1 MSTQEQSVDLVDAS
15 TALALARVALFA
27 ALAGAFAFVS
37 FEYPLSPAPVTLQV
51 LAVFLA
57 GLFLGPV
64 WGAVSMGVYLVAG
77 AVGLPVFANATAGVG
92 VLFGPTGG
100 YLLSYPLA
108 AGVIGYVA
116 HGGPEVRSLD
126 EVGVPRLVA
135 ALVAGVVVIYT
146 LGAAG
151 LMAFGGL
158 GLEAAV
164 VGGAVVFLPAEAVKL
179 AAAVGIARSD
189 DVAMDA

>member
-1 MSTQEQSVDLVDAS
+1 MSTQEQSVDLVDAA

-64 WGAVSMGVYLVAG
+64 WGSVSMAVYLVAG
-77 AVGLPVFANATAGVG
+77 AVGLPVFAGATAGVG

-108 AGVIGYVA
+108 AGVIGHLA
-116 HGGPEVRSLD
+116 HGGPSLRSLD
-126 EVGVPRLVA
+126 DVGLPRLVGS
-135 ALVAGVVVIYT
+135 LVAGVVVIYT
-146 LGAAG
+146 VGTLG
-151 LMAFGGL
+151 LVYFGGL
-158 GLEAAV
+158 GLEAAI
-164 VGGAVVFLPAEAVKL
+164 VGGTLVFLPAEALKL
-179 AAAVGIARSD
+179 VAAVGIARSD
-189 DVAMDA
+189 DVALD